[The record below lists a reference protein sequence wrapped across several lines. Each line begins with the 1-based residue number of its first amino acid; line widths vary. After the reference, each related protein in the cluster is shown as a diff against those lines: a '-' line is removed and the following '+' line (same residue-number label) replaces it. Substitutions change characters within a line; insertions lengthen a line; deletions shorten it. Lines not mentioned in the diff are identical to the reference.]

1 MPSRTILQAESCL
14 RAPQGAERRTAN
26 ESCHCDGERSASRC
40 AHVDPSM
47 ARSQPRWGSVLALGA
62 VVAPSAVLSAKRS
75 ARDCPVWSSD
85 RLQAAGGDGL

>member
-1 MPSRTILQAESCL
+1 LKAL
-14 RAPQGAERRTAN
+14 RVEERRTAIKPR
-26 ESCHCDGERSASRC
+26 HCDNERSASRC

-75 ARDCPVWSSD
+75 ARDCPV
-85 RLQAAGGDGL
+85 